1 MLFAIF
7 RFWFDC
13 MFNLGSMQLFDVCGF
28 AACFLFVRRR
38 RAMDD
43 ERKKVYFQTNW
54 KLSPTD
60 GAMWA
65 NMIDGVN
72 GRN

>member
-1 MLFAIF
+1 
-7 RFWFDC
+7 
-13 MFNLGSMQLFDVCGF
+13 
-28 AACFLFVRRR
+28 
-38 RAMDD
+38 MDD

-65 NMIDGVN
+65 IMIDGVN